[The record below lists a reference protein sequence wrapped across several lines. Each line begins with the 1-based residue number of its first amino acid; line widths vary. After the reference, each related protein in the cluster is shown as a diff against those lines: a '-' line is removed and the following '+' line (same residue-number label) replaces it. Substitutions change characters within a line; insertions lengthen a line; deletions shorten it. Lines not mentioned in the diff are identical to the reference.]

1 MRKRLFRFCSFSISE
16 LFTLFYTTFFFYSF
30 QVYTGR
36 EAGQEQGL
44 AHRVVKDLVE
54 PFHHTGMRVYMGN
67 FCTGVPLLRDLEV
80 CGMVRSNR
88 KFLPADLLPKKV
100 QLQKHEYKTAQAG
113 HLTFSVWL
121 DTSRHS

>member
-1 MRKRLFRFCSFSISE
+1 
-16 LFTLFYTTFFFYSF
+16 
-30 QVYTGR
+30 
-36 EAGQEQGL
+36 
-44 AHRVVKDLVE
+44 
-54 PFHHTGMRVYMGN
+54 MRVYMGN